1 MNENAVKSGKVK
13 RIAMGVAWSII
24 QFVPLSVF
32 LILAETGD
40 DNYDPWP
47 RAFMTGGSIAAIGFI
62 IVWNFA
68 QRLRFDRLLIGVNVF
83 LIIGGLITASDNES
97 LIGVYR
103 WLREAAMFGWIIV
116 VGLIATLSTKRG
128 FIDVEHNDS
137 KTIQRASWLALICCG
152 IAFGISF
159 YFRGG
164 GSLWAAP
171 APFIGLVIARRLVQW
186 RCITSRQ

>member
-13 RIAMGVAWSII
+13 RIAKGVAWSII

-32 LILAETGD
+32 LILSETGD

-62 IVWNFA
+62 VVWNFA

-97 LIGVYR
+97 LISAYR

-137 KTIQRASWLALICCG
+137 KAVQRASWLALICCG

-159 YFRGG
+159 YFRGS